1 MTSPRFRAL
10 PGEHRKV
17 YSNRSEADFVMP
29 SGIITSYLKLR
40 LVVGSGFLDNYPGR
54 YNVFRL
60 NIPLRASL
68 ARRSRQGFV
77 HER

>member
-29 SGIITSYLKLR
+29 SPIQTVNHYHSDG
-40 LVVGSGFLDNYPGR
+40 GSCF
-54 YNVFRL
+54 
-60 NIPLRASL
+60 
-68 ARRSRQGFV
+68 
-77 HER
+77 EC

>member
-29 SGIITSYLKLR
+29 SGIITSYLILR
-40 LVVGSGFLDNYPGR
+40 YVVGRGFL
-54 YNVFRL
+54 
-60 NIPLRASL
+60 NIYRARIRQMPFGWALRMMV
-68 ARRSRQGFV
+68 R
-77 HER
+77 

>member
-29 SGIITSYLKLR
+29 SSIRHPRLLSSQLVVVEIRVNHIQSGCSVSQLRVPQSNGSLR
-40 LVVGSGFLDNYPGR
+40 LGS
-54 YNVFRL
+54 
-60 NIPLRASL
+60 S
-68 ARRSRQGFV
+68 
-77 HER
+77 